1 MTAPAPFVTQ
11 LRARQETIQLGA
23 AAAGEKAI
31 TIRVEMPAVW
41 DAVRIA
47 TPATESVEAVK
58 KAALAALF
66 PQAQYHEDFV
76 AKLSGWE
83 LLNEHESLAAA
94 GVKDGS
100 ILLLMHRH
108 RRPLR

>member
-11 LRARQETIQLGA
+11 LRARPETIRMGA
-23 AAAGEKAI
+23 DGEQTI
-31 TIRVEMPAVW
+31 TIRVEMQAVW

-47 TPATESVEAVK
+47 APATTTVEAVK
-58 KAALAALF
+58 KRALEALF

-100 ILLLMHRH
+100 ILLLMHRR

>member
-1 MTAPAPFVTQ
+1 MSPAPFATE
-11 LRARQETIQLGA
+11 LRARPDTIRLGA
-23 AAAGEKAI
+23 PDQPAI

-41 DAVRIA
+41 DTVRVQ
-47 TPATESVEAVK
+47 TPAAESVEAVK
-58 KAALAALF
+58 KRALEALF

-76 AKLSGWE
+76 MKLHGWE
-83 LLNEHESLAAA
+83 ILNEHESLIGA

-100 ILLLMHRH
+100 ILLLMHRR

>member
-1 MTAPAPFVTQ
+1 MSAPAPFVTS
-11 LRARQETIQLGA
+11 LRARRDTIRMGA
-23 AAAGEKAI
+23 EGQPTI

-41 DAVRIA
+41 DAVRIEV
-47 TPATESVEAVK
+47 PAGERVEDVK
-58 KAALAALF
+58 KGALAALF
-66 PQAQYHEDFV
+66 PQAKYHEDFV
-76 AKLSGWE
+76 AKLHGWE
-83 LLNEHESLAAA
+83 VLNEHESLEAA

>member
-1 MTAPAPFVTQ
+1 MSAAAPFVTQ
-11 LRARQETIQLGA
+11 LRTGPDTIRMGA
-23 AAAGEKAI
+23 EGDPTI

-47 TPATESVEAVK
+47 APAGETVEALK
-58 KAALAALF
+58 KRALAALF

-76 AKLSGWE
+76 AKLHGWE
-83 LLNEHESLAAA
+83 ILNEHESLAAA
-94 GVKDGS
+94 GVTDGS
-100 ILLLMHRH
+100 IVMLMHRR